1 MKKEESIQ
9 RERAKSRDHKRVGAE
24 LDFLSREA
32 YNLLRTN
39 LSFALPDKEGGK
51 IIGVTSSNP
60 QEGKSFTSIN
70 LAYSLAEAGHRVI
83 LIDADMR
90 RPSVN
95 AVLETPGAPGL
106 SNMLSGGDDACI
118 HKGVLHEGLS
128 VLFSG
133 DIPPNP
139 AELIGSARMKKLLAT
154 LAGQYDYVIV
164 DLPPVNCVSD
174 PLAISGGL
182 DGIVMVLRHR
192 KTRRAEVREAVNQ
205 LKYAG
210 IRILGIVYNGYTR
223 SSGVYAR
230 RGGKYYGSYGAT
242 ER

>member
-1 MKKEESIQ
+1 MEKEKNIQ
-9 RERAKSRDHKRVGAE
+9 KQGRRNRNQKRLGKD
-24 LDFLSREA
+24 LDFLSQEA

-51 IIGVTSSNP
+51 IIGITSSNP
-60 QEGKSFTSIN
+60 QEGKSFTAIN
-70 LAYSLAEAGHRVI
+70 LAYSMAAVGHRVI

-95 AVLETPGAPGL
+95 VTLDVSGAPGL
-106 SNMLSGGDDACI
+106 SNLLVSEDCACI
-118 HKGVLHEGLS
+118 HKGVLHENLS
-128 VLFSG
+128 VIFSG

-139 AELIGSARMKKLLAT
+139 SELISSGRMKKLLAT
-154 LAGQYDYVIV
+154 LAQEYDEVIV

-182 DGIVMVLRHR
+182 DGIVLVVRHE
-192 KTRRAEVREAVNQ
+192 KTRRAEIREAVNQ

-210 IRILGIVYNGYTR
+210 IRIFGIVYNGYTR
-223 SSGVYAR
+223 GGSVYSR
-230 RGGKYYGSYGAT
+230 RGDRYYGSVD
-242 ER
+242 RS